1 VIRNEKIFFEGR
13 VEVSFVQKEPFMGEM
28 ELIGARLN
36 QARIA
41 ANLALQDIA
50 DRTKI
55 SQRFLTA
62 IENDDFSA
70 LPGRVYIFGFT
81 KAFARAVGFDDESIA
96 AALREKMQLAGVNFT
111 SGPIDIQLSA
121 DNRTS
126 ERGITEGN
134 PRTDPVAGQ
143 GSVDAIYSRSLFGR
157 NFRLTQSIAGE
168 RS

>member
-1 VIRNEKIFFEGR
+1 VIRNEKVFFEGR
-13 VEVSFVQKEPFMGEM
+13 VEVSFVQKEQFVGEM

-41 ANLALQDIA
+41 ADLALQDIA

-81 KAFARAVGFDDESIA
+81 KAFARAVGLDEESIVV
-96 AALREKMQLAGVNFT
+96 ALREKMQLVL
-111 SGPIDIQLSA
+111 ID
-121 DNRTS
+121 
-126 ERGITEGN
+126 
-134 PRTDPVAGQ
+134 
-143 GSVDAIYSRSLFGR
+143 
-157 NFRLTQSIAGE
+157 
-168 RS
+168 